1 MSEACSVV
9 ALGGATAAMFVS
21 EARAR
26 GLRAAWA
33 PQQTVDDFRLVALR
47 IRSPDAMA
55 DLIRER
61 GAAGQGGLGR
71 DELERNM
78 RDALEAP
85 SAHTMVFMD
94 EIPEPGADEPFYRR
108 KMKKA
113 ISLLSGR
120 GRVAM
125 VAAPHCPAL
134 AREAGWLDETKRYWR
149 PVLRTSVPLYGA
161 DGKPEAEGMAGI
173 AKIVFM
179 LVAAS

>member
-9 ALGGATAAMFVS
+9 ALGGATAAMFAS

-47 IRSPDAMA
+47 ILSPDAMA

-61 GAAGQGGLGR
+61 ASAGQGGLGR
-71 DELERNM
+71 DELERNI
-78 RDALEAP
+78 RDALDAP
-85 SAHTMVFMD
+85 SARTVVFMD
-94 EIPEPGADEPFYRR
+94 EIPKPGEGELFYRR

-113 ISLLSGR
+113 IALLSGR
-120 GRVAM
+120 AAM

-161 DGKPEAEGMAGI
+161 DGKPRAEGMAGI